1 MSDCLTIDCDYV
13 APGFAASYL
22 LTEGDEAAFV
32 EANTAHALPRLLAA
46 LGARRVDPSQVR
58 WIFVTHVHL
67 DHAGGASALME
78 ACPGATLLCHPRAA
92 PHLVDPAK
100 LVAGARRV
108 YGDAA
113 FERLYGDIRPI
124 DPARVRAV
132 ADGETLRW
140 GSRAWTFLHT
150 RGHANHH
157 ACLFDDTLDGT
168 FTGDTF
174 GVRYPRLQRAGLF
187 VLPSTSPTDFDAE
200 AALASVD
207 RLERLGRRAFPTHFG
222 EVGDLRGVA
231 SQLREQL
238 TFAGRLVDEAA
249 GRDDDPEAFCRG
261 RLDAFMEQLLARRGL
276 VLDEAER
283 SLLGLDLRL
292 NAQGVAHAARRRRE
306 GR

>member
-1 MSDCLTIDCDYV
+1 MEPVTIDCDYV
-13 APGFAASYL
+13 APAFAASYL
-22 LTEGDEAAFV
+22 LQEGEEAAFV
-32 EANTAHALPRLLAA
+32 EANTAHAVPRLLEA
-46 LGARRVDPSQVR
+46 LRTRALDPSRVR

-67 DHAGGASALME
+67 DHAGGAWALME
-78 ACPGATLLCHPRAA
+78 ACPEATLLCHPRAA

-108 YGDAA
+108 YGDAT

-124 DPARVRAV
+124 DPARVRTV
-132 ADGETLRW
+132 ADGETLAW
-140 GSRAWTFLHT
+140 GRRRWTFLHT

-157 ACLFDDTLDGT
+157 ACLFDDALDGT

-200 AALASVD
+200 AALGSVD
-207 RLERLGRRAFPTHFG
+207 RLEKLGRRAFLTHFG
-222 EVGDLRGVA
+222 ELDDLAGA
-231 SQLREQL
+231 AAQLREQL
-238 TFAGRLVDEAA
+238 AFAGRVVEEAA
-249 GRDDDPEAFCRG
+249 RRDDDAEAFCRE
-261 RLDAFMEQLLARRGL
+261 RLDGFMDHLLERRGL
-276 VLDEAER
+276 VLDAGER
-283 SLLGLDLRL
+283 ALLGLDLRL